1 MKNDQYWFTVVNEKG
16 EEVECEVL
24 FSFDSKETGK
34 SYIAYTDHSID
45 NEGNTRVFA
54 STYDPN
60 DDQRRLCPIETER
73 EWAKIQIVLEE
84 IQAAINS
91 SE

>member
-1 MKNDQYWFTVVNEKG
+1 MNDDKYCFTVLNEKG
-16 EEVECEVL
+16 EEIECEVL

-45 NEGNTRVFA
+45 DEGNTRVFA
-54 STYDPN
+54 SIYDPS
-60 DDQRRLCPIETER
+60 DDQRRLFPITTEK
-73 EWAKIQIVLEE
+73 EWARIQIVLEE
-84 IQAAINS
+84 IQAAINC